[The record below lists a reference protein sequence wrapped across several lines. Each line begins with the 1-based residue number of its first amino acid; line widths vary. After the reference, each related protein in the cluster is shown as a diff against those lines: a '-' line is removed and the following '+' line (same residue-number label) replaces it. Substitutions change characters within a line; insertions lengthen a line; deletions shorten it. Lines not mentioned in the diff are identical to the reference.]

1 MTGMTLIELAGQ
13 AEKEGITLA
22 EVISRTLDPREL
34 DLMQAQLADELSEN
48 YRNIEDFMSDIEV
61 PSLGELMNLEEAGES
76 RVESTA

>member
-1 MTGMTLIELAGQ
+1 MAGMTLVELADQ

-34 DLMQAQLADELSEN
+34 DLMQAELADELSEN
-48 YRNIEDFMSDIEV
+48 YRNIEDFMSGIEV

>member
-1 MTGMTLIELAGQ
+1 MAGMTLVELASQ

-22 EVISRTLDPREL
+22 EVISRTLESREL

-48 YRNIEDFMSDIEV
+48 YRNIEDFMSGIEV

>member
-1 MTGMTLIELAGQ
+1 MAGMTLVELASQ

-34 DLMQAQLADELSEN
+34 DLMQAELADELSEN
-48 YRNIEDFMSDIEV
+48 YQNIEGFMSGIEV

>member
-1 MTGMTLIELAGQ
+1 MTLVELAGQ

-34 DLMQAQLADELSEN
+34 DLMQAELADELSEN
-48 YRNIEDFMSDIEV
+48 YRNIEGFMSGIEV
-61 PSLGELMNLEEAGES
+61 PSIGELMNLEEAGES